1 MYASCLLLFVAHH
14 VFFFLCFQNDMQ
26 KAKRTMMPMMR
37 EVKRRRNMGYMSV
50 LRYPFFVFEI
60 LFFLHL
66 SLMPFLF
73 DILLFK
79 KRLAPWTN
87 TAGRKH
93 GHTKQKSKSGGWR
106 SWRRKGD
113 ETDKERRAGG
123 NSKSLSGRELHH
135 LIMGFAQSTAVVA
148 LNFPVRIWG
157 GGVNNRWFLFLG
169 A

>member
-1 MYASCLLLFVAHH
+1 MLVAYFCLSLIMCSFFCVSRMTCKKQNGRWCQWCARWNGGETWGTCRFWDTLFL
-14 VFFFLCFQNDMQ
+14 F
-26 KAKRTMMPMMR
+26 
-37 EVKRRRNMGYMSV
+37 
-50 LRYPFFVFEI
+50 LRYF
-60 LFFLHL
+60 FFLHL